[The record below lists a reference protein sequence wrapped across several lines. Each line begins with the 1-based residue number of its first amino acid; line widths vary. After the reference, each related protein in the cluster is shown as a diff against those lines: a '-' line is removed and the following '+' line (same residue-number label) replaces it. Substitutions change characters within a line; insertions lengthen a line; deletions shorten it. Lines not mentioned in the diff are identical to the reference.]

1 MPISLTLDDQ
11 QSERLEAVARKLGV
25 APEALVTLAV
35 NDLLARPDNDFLRTA
50 EHVLQK
56 NQELYRRLS

>member
-11 QSERLEAVARKLGV
+11 QSERLEAV
-25 APEALVTLAV
+25 ALVTLAV

>member
-11 QSERLEAVARKLGV
+11 QSERLEEVARKLGV
-25 APEALVTLAV
+25 APEALVKLAV
-35 NDLLARPDNDFLRTA
+35 NDLLARPDDDFRRTT

-56 NQELYRRLS
+56 NQELYWRLS